1 MITTPKEMRGGKWD
15 VFGLVVCCKDVG
27 EERAGVGGGG
37 GISEGPSLL
46 CAGVR
51 GEGGGLWRHLAAA
64 AAAVFSA

>member
-1 MITTPKEMRGGKWD
+1 M
-15 VFGLVVCCKDVG
+15 FGLVVCCKDVG
-27 EERAGVGGGG
+27 EERAGGGWVGGAV
-37 GISEGPSLL
+37 SEGPSLL